1 MKAFHAV
8 LRVGF
13 LRGARAG
20 AQDEPL
26 QQFSVRK
33 STSDCIAS

>member
-1 MKAFHAV
+1 
-8 LRVGF
+8 VGF
-13 LRGARAG
+13 LRGTRAG

-33 STSDCIAS
+33 STSDCIASKAAE